1 MNNETLQNKMQ
12 TYTDAV
18 ISAYGDKGVIGLFLD
33 DLRTLI
39 AQAYKQGVKDAL
51 DMPLIQKLSP
61 KERGDLQL
69 LYNQAYSES
78 FSHTTCLD
86 RNYARGGYNI
96 LERVFGRK
104 NLQAGLRITH

>member
-1 MNNETLQNKMQ
+1 MNHESLQIKMQ
-12 TYTDAV
+12 TYTDAA
-18 ISAYGDKGVIGLFLD
+18 ISAYGDKGVIGLFLE
-33 DLRTLI
+33 DLRNLV

-61 KERGDLQL
+61 EERGNVQR

-104 NLQAGLRITH
+104 DLQAGLRITH